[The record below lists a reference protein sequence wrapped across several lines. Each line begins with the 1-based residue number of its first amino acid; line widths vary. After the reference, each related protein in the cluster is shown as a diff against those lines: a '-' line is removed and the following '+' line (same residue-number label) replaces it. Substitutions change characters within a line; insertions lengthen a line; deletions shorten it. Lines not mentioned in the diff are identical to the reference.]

1 MTSQVQVQFSSEPGQ
16 PQAVAEEAPQAS
28 VIPEEDQHYRAS
40 AYGLIAALL
49 RSSPDQALL
58 DQVSNLAAV
67 KRDDDDDLLIAMS
80 SLGLSAKTFTPDRI
94 EDEFH
99 DLFIGLGKGEVV
111 PYGSWYMTGFMMEK
125 PLSDLR
131 EDLARL
137 GYQKSDSVSEPEDHT
152 AALFEVISM
161 MISEG
166 TDLSVQRD
174 FYQSHMASWVE
185 RFFIDLSDAKSSVFY
200 KAVARFGSAFMAF
213 ENQYFSMQV

>member
-16 PQAVAEEAPQAS
+16 PKTVAEEAPQAS

-99 DLFIGLGKGEVV
+99 NLFIGLGKGEVV

-137 GYQKSDSVSEPEDHT
+137 GYEKSGSVSEPEDHT

-166 TDLSVQRD
+166 TELSVQRN
-174 FYQSHMASWVE
+174 FYQSHLASWVE

-200 KAVARFGSAFMAF
+200 KSVARFGSAFMAF